1 MRLRAGAELTA
12 RVLLFDMDGTLVD
25 STAAVHALWRRFA
38 ARHGLDLDT
47 LLRLQHG
54 RRTAE
59 TVALFAHLGLDQ
71 QAETALLAAEEL
83 SNVAGVV
90 EVPGAGALLRAL
102 PRQSWAIV
110 TSAERALALARL
122 TAAGLPIPEVLVAAE
137 DVAQGKPDPECYALG
152 AARMGVA
159 ATDCV
164 VFEDAP
170 FGIAAAH
177 AAGARVVALSTSLT
191 ETELAA
197 EDSLPDYR
205 EVAAAFAGGRITLS
219 IRT

>member
-1 MRLRAGAELTA
+1 
-12 RVLLFDMDGTLVD
+12 LFDMDGTLVD

-47 LLRLQHG
+47 LMRLQHG

-90 EVPGAGALLRAL
+90 EIAGAAALLRSL
-102 PRQSWAIV
+102 PPHAWAIV

-122 TAAGLPIPEVLVAAE
+122 TAAGLPIPDVLVAAE
-137 DVAQGKPDPECYALG
+137 DVAHGKPDPECYAL
-152 AARMGVA
+152 AVARMGVA
-159 ATDCV
+159 AADCV

-177 AAGARVVALSTSLT
+177 AAGAAVVALTTSLT

-197 EDSLPDYR
+197 EASLPDYLGVTATVR
-205 EVAAAFAGGRITLS
+205 GGQITVS
-219 IRT
+219 IKT